1 MAKNDDYLELDE
13 LDELEDTPST
23 ESNEDEFTDLDDD
36 KNNSFDEDDI
46 LKAEDTDKK
55 NKKEKREQAKKT
67 KEKNKGKIGK
77 ILLATV
83 LPTGV
88 ALIGGLI
95 LGVMMG
101 GSSSAPQAKP
111 IEAISNK
118 VSLEDRV
125 SNIKDSQM
133 SALNAQ
139 IANLL
144 KNTTDVDNK
153 AAVVNGLINQ
163 SIKDNLNNL
172 MGAVLADNPNK
183 SDAERVANIKQ
194 YFEIQESTANDLKQK
209 MDDQSQQ
216 VTNNMNNFVKSN
228 SLAKQLGTATAKA
241 GNVFASVLAVDRD
254 LSTIYQV
261 IVPTMANDNTV
272 YETLYVVRLDSG
284 NKVTAMSYIGY
295 VNGDEGTGYY
305 NSFEELIKNKIAN
318 ADNENGSTQADY
330 SDVKQNTDGV
340 VKENKSN
347 KSKSDKSKDNKDKS
361 DNKDKKDEQSSSTAQ
376 SSSSSEQP
384 QPSSSEPAA
393 SSN

>member
-1 MAKNDDYLELDE
+1 MAKNDDFLDLDALDE
-13 LDELEDTPST
+13 FEEVKEEKP
-23 ESNEDEFTDLDDD
+23 NDEFEDIESSSFGDDDDLLNEADDD
-36 KNNSFDEDDI
+36 K
-46 LKAEDTDKK
+46 KK
-55 NKKEKREQAKKT
+55 KKEKRTEAKKE
-67 KEKNKGKIGK
+67 KEKSKGKVGK
-77 ILLATV
+77 ILLASV
-83 LPTGV
+83 LPASVT
-88 ALIGGLI
+88 LIGGLV
-95 LGVMMG
+95 LGMMMG
-101 GSSSAPQAKP
+101 STSTTPQVKP

-163 SIKDNLNNL
+163 AIKDNLNNL

-194 YFEIQESTANDLKQK
+194 YFEIQENTASDLKQK
-209 MDDQSQQ
+209 VDDQTKQ
-216 VTNNMNNFVKSN
+216 VTDNMNNFVASN
-228 SLAKQLGTATAKA
+228 SLAKQLGTSTAKA

-261 IVPTMANDNTV
+261 IVPTVANDNTV
-272 YETLYVVRLDSG
+272 YETLYIVRLNSG

-305 NSFEELIKNKIAN
+305 DSFEELIKNKIAN
-318 ADNENGSTQADY
+318 ADSDNGSTQADN
-330 SDVKQNTDGV
+330 SDVKQNTNGV
-340 VKENKSN
+340 VKENKSA
-347 KSKSDKSKDNKDKS
+347 KAKSDKKS
-361 DNKDKKDEQSSSTAQ
+361 DKKEDKKEDTKESSAPAE
-376 SSSSSEQP
+376 SSSSSQEQA
-384 QPSSSEPAA
+384 PAESTTPEA
-393 SSN
+393 SGN